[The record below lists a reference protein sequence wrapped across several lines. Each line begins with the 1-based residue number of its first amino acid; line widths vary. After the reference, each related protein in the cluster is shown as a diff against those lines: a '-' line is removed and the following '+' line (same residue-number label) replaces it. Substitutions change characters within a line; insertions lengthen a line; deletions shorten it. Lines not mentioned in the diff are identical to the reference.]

1 MLSALTVIYVAAFYN
16 ITLVSNQGD
25 TKEDK
30 DQIRIRL
37 NHDRYIVTSFLTTKW
52 PNTMIQ

>member
-37 NHDRYIVTSFLTTKW
+37 NHDRYIVTSFLTT
-52 PNTMIQ
+52 

>member
-1 MLSALTVIYVAAFYN
+1 MLQFFKNLFSFLARMLSALTVIYVAAFYD

-30 DQIRIRL
+30 DQIRISL
-37 NHDRYIVTSFLTTKW
+37 NHDRCY
-52 PNTMIQ
+52 